1 MCRRFQLLCN
11 AVCICVKIPLF
22 FMCEIHTH
30 AHTVLP
36 SRPSQLTILSKT
48 HDTLTIELLV
58 SDKGTTP
65 ISEVTVEITDPPT
78 LVNKTGAFNLE
89 ERVTLVLLGLEP
101 DTTYTLV
108 GYVSNA
114 AGRSPVS
121 EETIVSTG
129 VCLFVY
135 VCEHTSVSC

>member
-1 MCRRFQLLCN
+1 M
-11 AVCICVKIPLF
+11 
-22 FMCEIHTH
+22 
-30 AHTVLP
+30 
-36 SRPSQLTILSKT
+36 
-48 HDTLTIELLV
+48 
-58 SDKGTTP
+58 
-65 ISEVTVEITDPPT
+65 EITDPPT
-78 LVNKTGAFNLE
+78 LVDSVNKTGGFNLE

-129 VCLFVY
+129 VCCLCV
-135 VCEHTSVSC
+135 